1 MRNQARNATLEAQ
14 IKRPRRCWKHRTPRP
29 DHCKGVAV
37 IQHTQ
42 EPCPVTDPGRIWSD
56 ATLSIDNIY
65 EGPLPDIG
73 RPLPRRDKEGV
84 LSWR

>member
-1 MRNQARNATLEAQ
+1 M
-14 IKRPRRCWKHRTPRP
+14 
-29 DHCKGVAV
+29 

-42 EPCPVTDPGRIWSD
+42 EPCPVTDPGRIWFD

-73 RPLPRRDKEGV
+73 RPLPQRDKGGV